1 MGWVAIGVGA
11 LTAGLTALCLMTND
25 VVDENEELRESL
37 EKSNEEWEELKN
49 TQEEKLATDLGMIQN
64 TEKLKNELETLV
76 DANGKVKKGYEDRA
90 SFILGELNDALGT
103 EYSMTDGVINNYKE
117 MTSSIDELITKKG

>member
-1 MGWVAIGVGA
+1 
-11 LTAGLTALCLMTND
+11 
-25 VVDENEELRESL
+25 
-37 EKSNEEWEELKN
+37 
-49 TQEEKLATDLGMIQN
+49 
-64 TEKLKNELETLV
+64 KLKNELETLV

-117 MTSSIDELITKKG
+117 MTSSIDELITKKRVKAILDAQEPI